1 MPVPSRP
8 GVALYDPT
16 VLDTRSFLADVQDW
30 AERVHER
37 AVEEHA
43 AELDRVAPERT
54 GEMRRGQEIR
64 HLAPLRSEIT
74 YPAEYA
80 SFTDEG
86 TEPHFIPANPAL
98 SFEVDGMRVIIVN
111 NPGRYGQAFEV
122 DGGAALVVFKA
133 GVNHPGTRG
142 TRWWSDLMTDEQW
155 ATSLEAAAR
164 DVRF

>member
-1 MPVPSRP
+1 MP
-8 GVALYDPT
+8 
-16 VLDTRSFLADVQDW
+16 LDTRSFLADVAEW

-64 HLAPLRSEIT
+64 HLGGLRSEIT

-86 TEPHFIPANPAL
+86 SEPHEIHGNPL
-98 SFEVDGMRVIIVN
+98 L
-111 NPGRYGQAFEV
+111 AFEWE
-122 DGGAALVVFKA
+122 GQLVIVRS
-133 GVNHPGTRG
+133 VHHPGTRG